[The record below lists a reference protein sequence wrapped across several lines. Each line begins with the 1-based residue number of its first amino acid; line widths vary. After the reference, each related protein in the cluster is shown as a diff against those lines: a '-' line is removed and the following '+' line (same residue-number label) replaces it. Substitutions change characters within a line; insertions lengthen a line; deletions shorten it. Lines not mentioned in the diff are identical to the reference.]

1 MQAIHNSIFIG
12 GTAIRFSDLGTVAL
26 PLPSTHDDIR
36 ELIEQG
42 HGRRAGKHR
51 GEVGYVT
58 SSGRFVRPREALI
71 IARDARQLKHKPV
84 RGDEDEFASLIKPL
98 KSEVAAELPKRI
110 RRKDPSPVNAMATG
124 AQIRGDLLKAVRV
137 AVAVSVVAGILS
149 FWLAAPVL
157 KSGWAMAMG
166 PATAPWA
173 PLLGQIAIS
182 ALGGLGFALVLHARG
197 SRLRGGAM
205 ASFAALLALGCLWAG
220 AAGAGLGAPAAGLL
234 AMLFPLALI
243 TFSLF
248 GKVRPAAAALVMLHL
263 PWLGLMGYGMAAAGL
278 A

>member
-1 MQAIHNSIFIG
+1 VQAIDNSVFIG

-42 HGRRAGKHR
+42 HGRRAGKHV

-58 SSGRFVRPREALI
+58 SQGRFVRPREAFI

-84 RGDEDEFASLIKPL
+84 RGDEAEFAKLIKPL
-98 KSEVAAELPKRI
+98 KRDPDAAAPRRAKRTA
-110 RRKDPSPVNAMATG
+110 RSPVNAMATG
-124 AQIRGDLLKAVRV
+124 DQIRGDLVKAARV
-137 AVAVSVVAGILS
+137 AVAISLVAGILS

-157 KSGWAMAMG
+157 QSGWAQAMG
-166 PATAPWA
+166 PATAAWA
-173 PLLGQIAIS
+173 PLLVQIAIS
-182 ALGGLGFALVLHARG
+182 GLGGLGFALVLHARG
-197 SRLRGGAM
+197 SRLRGGAV
-205 ASFAALLALGCLWAG
+205 ASFAALLTLGCLWAG
-220 AAGAGLGAPAAGLL
+220 AAGAGMGAPAAGLL

-248 GKVRPAAAALVMLHL
+248 GKVRPAAAALMMLHV